1 MEFLVQ
7 ISHKTEFSAL
17 INMLKGYFE
26 LAGGSESDLSPN
38 LKGDKE
44 ISFEEFKAAA
54 KKIAYVHDRKL
65 QFVRELKLDLML
77 ARRLTSGTLWDG
89 LKGVK
94 EMELDEIESACS
106 AHSKDVLKCVTAEW
120 KRIREEEKDAFSCKE
135 SADLNDFGS
144 AMNKFRNED
153 GAKLGSFG
161 TSNTFHG
168 GLEARLGMADPQIF
182 RAIVYEHVVFP
193 DSKVPFLTSNY
204 GIFTSPMI
212 EFARVLGNTSGDQPD
227 SLTDFLRSLGNKGP
241 KEAEIKA
248 LADQFKVLS
257 DTARHILE
265 RQGLQKFPGEIGDW
279 YVELTA
285 DFQLQFSDIIDH
297 VEDSLLVS
305 CGMDHENID
314 AFFNNLG
321 TDSFREN
328 SFCLRGV
335 HTLAASASNRRVCLH
350 FYKDETQVEECLE
363 SIRQHLQES
372 VHCTCQSID
381 QRRITISVTVVGQKR
396 RCNYRDVQDSKQD
409 SPSKLADASPAELT
423 SILHISKQGR
433 RVMSLRDLM
442 QIDDVVNADLRLE
455 EALVEYQYT
464 GPLFQIWNSMLRKM
478 MGSDPNLK
486 GGLGVKENRYATTIH
501 TLASAVIRTSR
512 ITKVPPNRRVYRGL
526 GGMALDEMWSSG
538 DKRGVKGGVEYGF
551 LSTTTNKDVAYE
563 YSGVKSGNGI
573 VFEINVGAIDIG
585 AELKSISQYPGE
597 NELLF
602 GPLSNLE
609 VVGFP
614 RVEMFHGKPLFV
626 IPLDINI
633 NLKSQTIQ
641 ELVERRKNMLMA
653 LVQNMKRE
661 IDFDISIAV
670 GSAGAGTDEN
680 IDFPIQDRKFDP
692 DVAYETLEAEW
703 FNSDENFNLEI
714 QNIMQWKR
722 ASLYQAI
729 EHQIKDPIKAL
740 AEMARRGRADL
751 VGILLEV
758 QIRSKR
764 VAGLSLTLKSAIEE
778 SLTFGHTRVA
788 KQLITHLSE
797 DIQFDSKLSAFL
809 NFLLFTTVIYPVL
822 SWVSWTYGGRISGI
836 FVVAILGNYFLG
848 YCIVLGHLVFEEQNK
863 MRTLSADLGRTLHLA
878 SEKGF
883 YEIVC
888 GLLLFGASS
897 TSKDEH
903 GKTPLH
909 YAVERGHI
917 AIISLLVNAR
927 NISSM
932 GKDDLVVAIAFSGF
946 YVVGAIVYVYSNQV
960 AGIIMILLGLWIM
973 FWWLVKWG
981 ISFVKYR
988 LRLHTVKNCI
998 SEHDT
1003 GNPSKKPLEM
1013 VPLDDKP
1020 LQIIAKALMDR
1031 RTFGKHISPDDAKIQ
1046 NIAGKTALHLACE
1059 CGFKDIVDTL
1069 VANSDCNEIDNLRR
1083 TPLHYV
1089 CHNTVQ
1095 RFFASQMID
1104 TGHQIWGLGAR
1115 HGFKNSNITEL
1126 WEDNLEIIEKLI
1138 MTNAD
1143 ADAKDIM
1150 ERTPLAWALHSLSEV
1165 KFDSK
1170 KRITDAIQERLN
1182 RGQLKQ

>member
-1 MEFLVQ
+1 
-7 ISHKTEFSAL
+7 
-17 INMLKGYFE
+17 
-26 LAGGSESDLSPN
+26 
-38 LKGDKE
+38 
-44 ISFEEFKAAA
+44 
-54 KKIAYVHDRKL
+54 
-65 QFVRELKLDLML
+65 
-77 ARRLTSGTLWDG
+77 
-89 LKGVK
+89 
-94 EMELDEIESACS
+94 
-106 AHSKDVLKCVTAEW
+106 
-120 KRIREEEKDAFSCKE
+120 
-135 SADLNDFGS
+135 
-144 AMNKFRNED
+144 
-153 GAKLGSFG
+153 
-161 TSNTFHG
+161 
-168 GLEARLGMADPQIF
+168 
-182 RAIVYEHVVFP
+182 
-193 DSKVPFLTSNY
+193 
-204 GIFTSPMI
+204 
-212 EFARVLGNTSGDQPD
+212 
-227 SLTDFLRSLGNKGP
+227 
-241 KEAEIKA
+241 
-248 LADQFKVLS
+248 
-257 DTARHILE
+257 
-265 RQGLQKFPGEIGDW
+265 
-279 YVELTA
+279 
-285 DFQLQFSDIIDH
+285 
-297 VEDSLLVS
+297 
-305 CGMDHENID
+305 
-314 AFFNNLG
+314 
-321 TDSFREN
+321 
-328 SFCLRGV
+328 
-335 HTLAASASNRRVCLH
+335 
-350 FYKDETQVEECLE
+350 
-363 SIRQHLQES
+363 
-372 VHCTCQSID
+372 
-381 QRRITISVTVVGQKR
+381 
-396 RCNYRDVQDSKQD
+396 
-409 SPSKLADASPAELT
+409 
-423 SILHISKQGR
+423 
-433 RVMSLRDLM
+433 MSLRDLM

-464 GPLFQIWNSMLRKM
+464 GPLFQILNSMLRKM

-551 LSTTTNKDVAYE
+551 LSTTTNKDIAYE

-661 IDFDISIAV
+661 IDFDISIVV

-751 VGILLEV
+751 VDILLEV
-758 QIRSKR
+758 EIRSCAKAREKYSALAKSDNIKMFALYNSKEDVERMEQAFNPELAEIGRNIAKR
-764 VAGLSLTLKSAIEE
+764 VADLSLTLKSAIEE
-778 SLTFGHTRVA
+778 SLTFGHTSVA
-788 KQLITHLSE
+788 KQLIKHLSK
-797 DIQFDSKLSAFL
+797 DIQFDSKLSLFL
-809 NFLLFTTVIYPVL
+809 NYLLFTTVIYPVL

-836 FVVAILGNYFLG
+836 CVVAILGFYSIQQCYILR
-848 YCIVLGHLVFEEQNK
+848 IKVLEEQKK
-863 MRTLSADLGRTLHLA
+863 MRTLSAGLGRTLHIA
-878 SEKGF
+878 SENGF

-888 GLLLFGASS
+888 GLLLLGAASS

-909 YAVERGHI
+909 YAVEQGHI

-946 YVVGAIVYVYSNQV
+946 YFVGAIVYVYSNQV

-973 FWWLVKWG
+973 FVWLVESG

-988 LRLHTVKNCI
+988 LRLNTVKNSI

-1031 RTFGKHISPDDAKIQ
+1031 PTFGKHTVNISPDDAKIQ

-1069 VANSDCNEIDNLRR
+1069 VANSGCNALDNLRR

-1104 TGHQIWGLGAR
+1104 PGHQYWGLGAR
-1115 HGFKNSNITEL
+1115 HDFENSNITEL